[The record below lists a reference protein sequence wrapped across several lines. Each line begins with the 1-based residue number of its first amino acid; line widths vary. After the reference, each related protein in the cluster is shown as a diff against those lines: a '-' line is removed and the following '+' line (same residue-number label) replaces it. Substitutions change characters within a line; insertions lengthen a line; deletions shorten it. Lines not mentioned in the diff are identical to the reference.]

1 MPPHITSCG
10 AQCQNQTPRA
20 QELCCVRAATA
31 RFPQAVILPRGTD
44 GVWVLRQIVTHRFF
58 SSNARL
64 HWHRAQIKRAA
75 GAMELPSEQHSLI
88 VLLDFSTWIAKGD
101 HQHTMRTETRA
112 GSPHGLLLGLPS
124 QVCPQPLLLTAASSR
139 YGSQRH
145 CSVCSAKSH
154 IPTRSLLTDAWARC
168 GFTPCFS
175 MEPPGFA
182 AVGSFGAHSPC
193 QRPPHLL

>member
-1 MPPHITSCG
+1 MCEGSYSPISSSRDSASGYRWGLG
-10 AQCQNQTPRA
+10 AQANRYTQIFLFKRQAALAQSSNQKSCWCDGAAT
-20 QELCCVRAATA
+20 RAAQ
-31 RFPQAVILPRGTD
+31 P
-44 GVWVLRQIVTHRFF
+44 
-58 SSNARL
+58 
-64 HWHRAQIKRAA
+64 
-75 GAMELPSEQHSLI
+75 
-88 VLLDFSTWIAKGD
+88 DFSTWIAKGD

-112 GSPHGLLLGLPS
+112 GSPHGLLLVLPS
-124 QVCPQPLLLTAASSR
+124 EVCPQPLLLTAASSR

-154 IPTRSLLTDAWARC
+154 IPTRSLLTDACARC

-175 MEPPGFA
+175 TEPPGFA